1 MLYPL
6 SGRGLPRGDGFFF
19 ELGEK
24 NFIPLESLGK
34 FSL

>member
-6 SGRGLPRGDGFFF
+6 SGRGLTRGDGFFF

-24 NFIPLESLGK
+24 NSIPLELLEK